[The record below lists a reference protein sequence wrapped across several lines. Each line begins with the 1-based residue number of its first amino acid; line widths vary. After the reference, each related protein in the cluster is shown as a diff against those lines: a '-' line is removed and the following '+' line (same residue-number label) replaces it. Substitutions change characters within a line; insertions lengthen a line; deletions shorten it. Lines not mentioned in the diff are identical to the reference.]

1 MIYID
6 SKPNESGAY
15 PNPKNQPFPGCIELN
30 EKQAAV
36 FFEYNGFVI
45 VQDGVVTPNV
55 EAWEAWKASLPEPVP
70 VTPTEQ
76 REEAYNTEKIIEWEG
91 KLLTVT
97 EAAQLWQYY
106 AAEGN
111 DKATT
116 LTGLIAE
123 AKAAIREKYPD
134 ATV

>member
-6 SKPNESGAY
+6 GKSNESGAY

-45 VQDGVVTPNV
+45 IRDGVVTPNI
-55 EAWEAWKASLPEPVP
+55 EAWEAWKTSLPEANPAK
-70 VTPTEQ
+70 Q

-91 KLLTVT
+91 GLLTVT

-106 AAEGN
+106 AAEGSDQAN
-111 DKATT
+111 T
-116 LTGLIAE
+116 LTDLIAE

-134 ATV
+134 TTV

>member
-6 SKPNESGAY
+6 SKPNPSGAY
-15 PNPKNQPFPGCIELN
+15 PNPKNQPFPGCIALD

-55 EAWEAWKASLPEPVP
+55 EAWEEWKASLPEPVP
-70 VTPTEQ
+70 VTPAEQ

-111 DKATT
+111 EKADT

-123 AKAAIREKYPD
+123 AKTAIREKYPD
-134 ATV
+134 EA